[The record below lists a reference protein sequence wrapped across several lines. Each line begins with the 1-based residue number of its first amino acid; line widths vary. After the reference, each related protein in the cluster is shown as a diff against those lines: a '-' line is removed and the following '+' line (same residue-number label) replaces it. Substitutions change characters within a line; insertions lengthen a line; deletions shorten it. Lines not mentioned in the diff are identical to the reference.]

1 MAGRSTPDSDER
13 LLAALRQLD
22 LMISDNVARSREI
35 QRRVRHIDR
44 KVRSGRS
51 LAETVQAEAEPRT
64 MEMITANIDALQG
77 HRCTVARR
85 TGPSATRR
93 GFDDQCDRRS
103 LRRHSAAR
111 VRAAQTKERH
121 DTHLRVTARSRRSV
135 GRGVSPASRPRSMP
149 RLQPV
154 HRASQINTDQVDG
167 EPTKH
172 DPHSRIASSL
182 TSFDASANA
191 TGVDV
196 SIADSRA
203 DNLAGKSSR

>member
-77 HRCTVARR
+77 IGA
-85 TGPSATRR
+85 
-93 GFDDQCDRRS
+93 Q
-103 LRRHSAAR
+103 L
-111 VRAAQTKERH
+111 RAAQAQA
-121 DTHLRVTARSRRSV
+121 LRDE
-135 GRGVSPASRPRSMP
+135 G
-149 RLQPV
+149 
-154 HRASQINTDQVDG
+154 
-167 EPTKH
+167 
-172 DPHSRIASSL
+172 L
-182 TSFDASANA
+182 TISA
-191 TGVDV
+191 
-196 SIADSRA
+196 IADLFGVTRQRVSA
-203 DNLAGKSSR
+203 LLKQKSATTPICE